1 MVIAP
6 PSLYLDQCRKQANK
20 EIGVAAQNAFN
31 ASSGAFTGEI
41 RYIPTIFRC
50 FTTFNTRSYMYLPF
64 KHDSPEQLKDL
75 GVEWV
80 ILGHSERREIFKES
94 DEVC

>member
-6 PSLYLDQCRKQANK
+6 PALYLDQCRKQVRK
-20 EIGVAAQNAFN
+20 GISIAAQNAFN
-31 ASSGAFTGEI
+31 ATSGAYTGEI
-41 RYIPTIFRC
+41 RYIFGDCLVLIF
-50 FTTFNTRSYMYLPF
+50 YLYIYYHLPF
-64 KHDSPEQLKDL
+64 ENDSPEQLKDL
-75 GVEWV
+75 DIEWV